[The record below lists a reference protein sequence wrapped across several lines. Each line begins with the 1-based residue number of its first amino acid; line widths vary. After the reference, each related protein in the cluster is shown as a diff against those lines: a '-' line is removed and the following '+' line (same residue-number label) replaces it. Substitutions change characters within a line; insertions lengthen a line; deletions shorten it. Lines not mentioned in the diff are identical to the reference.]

1 MGARGSG
8 DGSEE
13 WATVVVVVV
22 VRLDMSA
29 GGSAAME
36 EEGAVGRAQ
45 AGG

>member
-13 WATVVVVVV
+13 WATVVV

>member
-13 WATVVVVVV
+13 WATVVVVV